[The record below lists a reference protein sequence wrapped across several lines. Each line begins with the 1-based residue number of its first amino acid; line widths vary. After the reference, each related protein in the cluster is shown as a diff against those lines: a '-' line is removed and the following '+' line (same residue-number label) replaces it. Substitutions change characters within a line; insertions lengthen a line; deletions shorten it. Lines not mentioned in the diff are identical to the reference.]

1 MRILIIGLGYA
12 GRRFL
17 GCFQSLSQ
25 SRESA
30 GRAPLSLA
38 VVNRSPIEAAIPS
51 YSSTPI
57 ALKQFEPDIVVVSA
71 SDGEHFNVL
80 SELDGY
86 GGFVI
91 CEKPL
96 VNYLDDLFQV
106 AHFMRYTRGFCLDL
120 VERYSDVTSA
130 LSAYV
135 QDNDLKLA
143 RAHFIWGKDRI
154 NDHRST
160 SGAVSEI
167 IHALDIVEHVTFTP
181 HTLTFRHSVGTR
193 SDFSIS
199 GSRVLD
205 SLFVTANLDAAVVS
219 GYSSFVNI
227 QRQRTVDFIFVR
239 ADGRNVFARAEF
251 DTPGWDCDALRIWDP
266 DNPELT
272 LLDLRTDH
280 ESSGMQIATIA
291 KLSRLAKDVL
301 AFVEK
306 GETPAIPFCG
316 IDDSIRLQQLLNV
329 MELRAKTPDIY
340 AIRGVREPLSPELRS
355 AESLG

>member
-1 MRILIIGLGYA
+1 MRVLIIGLGYA

-17 GCFQSLSQ
+17 GCFQTISRN
-25 SRESA
+25 RESA
-30 GRAPLSLA
+30 GRAPVSLA
-38 VVNRSPIEAAIPS
+38 AVNRSPIDEALLS
-51 YSSTPI
+51 YSSIRI

-71 SDGEHFNVL
+71 SDGQHFNVL
-80 SELDGY
+80 RELDGY

-106 AHFMRYTRGFCLDL
+106 AHFMRHTCGFCLDL
-120 VERYSDVTSA
+120 VERYSDVSSA

-135 QDNDLKLA
+135 RKNNLQLA

-154 NDHRST
+154 NDHRCT

-167 IHALDIVEHVTFTP
+167 IHALDIVEHITLTP

-199 GSRVLD
+199 GRDVLD
-205 SLFVTANLDAAVVS
+205 SLFVTANIDAAVVS

-251 DTPGWDCDALRIWDP
+251 DTPAWDYDALRVWDP
-266 DNPELT
+266 DDPEPS
-272 LLDLRTDH
+272 LLDLRSDH
-280 ESSGMQIATIA
+280 ESAGMQIPTIA
-291 KLSRLAKDVL
+291 KLLRLVEDVL

-329 MELRAKTPDIY
+329 MELRAKSPDIY
-340 AIRGVREPLSPELRS
+340 AIRGFREPLGPELKS